1 MLKRFALILPM
12 LLVPTMAEAQI
23 IQSVQK
29 PAVPGATEAA
39 TADAAA
45 SVGASGTTL
54 LPQGNLEAAADG
66 SLKVGIEAADLFLGH
81 AWRLYMRLTLPVSQK
96 SPSAPAATATATA
109 TTPASLA
116 LSNTMIQQLT
126 DPYGGVLN
134 MSGGYFYR
142 VGGPD
147 NGQNSAFGSRM
158 RNAIT
163 ASKGQSAADATV
175 ATLVNPHGLFVDARV
190 GLKANS
196 LPNLSAEA
204 PTISGT
210 QLAVFGSA
218 ALGLKAILPAYDADP
233 TTGTASDHYVGGL
246 TLGLYVVA
254 NRALIPSE
262 SPAIGTTVK
271 QNVVALTGM
280 VGWNPKDT
288 SKVALTFAFTPWMS
302 DQGLAKQFVFGVT
315 VQAPAK

>member
-1 MLKRFALILPM
+1 MILKRFALILPM
-12 LLVPTMAEAQI
+12 LLVPTLAEAQI

-45 SVGASGTTL
+45 TVGASGTAL
-54 LPQGNLEAAADG
+54 FPQGNLEAAADG
-66 SLKVGIEAADLFLGH
+66 SLKIGIEAADLFLGH

-96 SPSAPAATATATA
+96 SPSGSAATTASTS
-109 TTPASLA
+109 TSSLV
-116 LSNTMIQQLT
+116 LTNTMVQQLT

-142 VGGPD
+142 LGGAD

-158 RNAIT
+158 RKAIA
-163 ASKGQSAADATV
+163 ASKSQSVADATV
-175 ATLVNPHGLFVDARV
+175 ATLVNPHGLFVDARI

-196 LPNLSAEA
+196 LPNLNAEA

-218 ALGLKAILPAYDADP
+218 ALGLKAILPAYDSDP